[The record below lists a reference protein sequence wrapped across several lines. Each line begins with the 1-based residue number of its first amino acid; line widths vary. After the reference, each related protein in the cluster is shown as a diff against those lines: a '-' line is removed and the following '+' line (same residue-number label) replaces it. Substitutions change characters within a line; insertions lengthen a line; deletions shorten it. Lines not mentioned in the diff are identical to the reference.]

1 MTNQPIYEVVK
12 FVIENAAELAKKSFG
27 PTKYVYEHEA
37 CYRVHKSAVV
47 SNIMEL
53 DRGLDDQ
60 LQFITNELFH
70 RQASFNRSSQ
80 WFTIFKPSTK

>member
-27 PTKYVYEHEA
+27 PTKYVHELET

-60 LQFITNELFH
+60 LEFITNELFH
-70 RQASFNRSSQ
+70 NQAHFDRSSL
-80 WFTIFKPSTK
+80 WFTISKK